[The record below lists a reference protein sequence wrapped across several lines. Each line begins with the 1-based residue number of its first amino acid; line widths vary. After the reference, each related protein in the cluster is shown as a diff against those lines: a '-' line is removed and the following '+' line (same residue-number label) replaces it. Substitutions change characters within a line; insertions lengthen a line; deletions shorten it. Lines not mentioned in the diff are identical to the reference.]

1 MKCYK
6 CNKPI
11 PSVSTVC
18 PYCSAPVDPNYK
30 EQIDFGNLD
39 NTDYDERHD
48 LKAYIQEPKNRKVV
62 FIGIATIVLVIIIFV
77 VLIMTM
83 LKSGKD
89 NPKKYF
95 DDTIELV
102 YDYLY
107 DNYLGSNNAFSAEYK
122 LKLDVNGTSN
132 EFVGTYERDI
142 KSRVFKLDGTMRDP
156 NEASGGII
164 LDSKDFQ
171 FDSYMK
177 DNNLYFKSDQ
187 LFNNYFHFTLPDDTG
202 LLTTKTYS
210 LDLLVGGISDALE
223 ESMKTVTINK
233 DTTNINYRG
242 VKTNVKKYYFVL
254 DNSGKAKFLKTF
266 YEDLIEDANFL
277 NEYARINNK
286 SVDDITEILKNKVSD
301 AEFRYSGQS
310 DDRTTF
316 AMYVLKK
323 DIIRYCIE
331 DESEEHKV
339 YQLDIKDGKLFF
351 DYTKDN
357 ENVISASLLKTDE
370 TLNDELTTTYAFTF
384 DYDKYV
390 MDIYLELK
398 IKDRPLVKKE
408 EINGAYEFGLI
419 TEEDKNILKN
429 NLSYYTSK
437 TQIID
442 TLAGVFKEKCVMG
455 LECNCEPNE
464 NICSCLSEGNV
475 ITCDKD
481 KVMQQLPNAS

>member
-6 CNKPI
+6 CNKQI

-30 EQIDFGNLD
+30 EQIDFGNID
-39 NTDYDERHD
+39 NTDYDNRHD
-48 LKAYIQEPKNRKVV
+48 LKTYIQEPKNRKVV
-62 FIGIATIVLVIIIFV
+62 FIGIGTILFVIIIFV
-77 VLIMTM
+77 ALILTM
-83 LKSGKD
+83 LKVGKD
-89 NPKKYF
+89 DPRKYF

-107 DNYLGSNNAFSAEYK
+107 DNYLGSNNAFSADYK
-122 LKLDVNGTSN
+122 LKIDINGTSN
-132 EFVGTYERDI
+132 EFVGTYERDV
-142 KSRVFKLDGTMRDP
+142 KSKIFKLDGTMRDP
-156 NEASGGII
+156 NEVTGGII

-177 DNNLYFKSDQ
+177 DNELYFKSEQ
-187 LFNNYFHFTLPDDTG
+187 LFNNYLHVSLPDETG

-210 LDLLVGGISDALE
+210 LDLLVGGISDALV

-254 DNSGKAKFLKTF
+254 DNKGKNKFLTTF
-266 YEDLIEDANFL
+266 YETLIEDANFI

-286 SVDDITEILKNKVSD
+286 SVDDITDILKNKVND
-301 AEFRYSGQS
+301 VEFRYSGESS
-310 DDRTTF
+310 DKTTF
-316 AMYVLKK
+316 SIYVLKK
-323 DIIRYCIE
+323 NIIRYYIE
-331 DESEEHKV
+331 DASEEYQT

-351 DYTKDN
+351 DYAKN
-357 ENVISASLLKTDE
+357 SENIISASLLKTDE
-370 TLNDELTTTYAFTF
+370 TLNEELTTTYALTF
-384 DYDKYV
+384 DYGEYV
-390 MDIYLELK
+390 TDIYLELK
-398 IKDRPLVKKE
+398 IKDRPLVKRK
-408 EINGAYEFGLI
+408 EINDAYEFGLI

-437 TQIID
+437 TDIID
-442 TLAGVFKEKCVMG
+442 TLARMFKEKCVVG
-455 LECNCEPNE
+455 IECNCEPNK
-464 NICSCLSEGNV
+464 NTCSCLSEGSV

-481 KVMQQLPNAS
+481 KVIPVAQNDN